1 VFYCAERSPCCCLGV
16 QTASYL
22 LNYTLRS
29 MKTAVAADVGLP
41 SSAGAQVEA
50 AAASG
55 DEGGL
60 DNDDDGGAQQG
71 MLVDGALHH
80 IAGQVRWR
88 DRSGLAARRPAR
100 DRPAP

>member
-1 VFYCAERSPCCCLGV
+1 M

-50 AAASG
+50 AASD

-88 DRSGLAARRPAR
+88 DRSGRAARRPAR